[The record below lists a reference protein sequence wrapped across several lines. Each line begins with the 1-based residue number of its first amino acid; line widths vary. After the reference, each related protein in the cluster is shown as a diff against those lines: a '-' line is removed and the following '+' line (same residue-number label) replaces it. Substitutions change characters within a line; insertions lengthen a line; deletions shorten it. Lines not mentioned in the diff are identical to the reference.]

1 MFRLSK
7 GLLLGVATAQFN
19 VIIAM
24 QQTASSILN
33 YSKNNISMLYRTEK
47 IFRGDLGGGHY
58 KCYWQVQ
65 KTLLHTHYHNHKYV
79 QVQITH
85 WFSGHV
91 PNHPSCSWLN
101 GTLISE
107 YGSCCMHV
115 TATPSFVLRIGF
127 LRPRYSWKFFQF
139 CKFASYFNID
149 SLVWFV
155 LDSSRMNT
163 WVHQSGIS
171 YSNEKI
177 SSLALS
183 IFFNDVSSSSAGLMS
198 KHQKVETTWL
208 MVTGFDEYPAGTLLA
223 LSWQCI

>member
-1 MFRLSK
+1 MSPDR
-7 GLLLGVATAQFN
+7 
-19 VIIAM
+19 
-24 QQTASSILN
+24 SILIGQKSGEN
-33 YSKNNISMLYRTEK
+33 ANIEIL
-47 IFRGDLGGGHY
+47 GDFQTMRFCGLE
-58 KCYWQVQ
+58 
-65 KTLLHTHYHNHKYV
+65 
-79 QVQITH
+79 
-85 WFSGHV
+85 
-91 PNHPSCSWLN
+91 
-101 GTLISE
+101 IS
-107 YGSCCMHV
+107 
-115 TATPSFVLRIGF
+115 LRIGF